1 MRRRV
6 LLVAAPGAAIAAVLA
21 SCGRRGQASGSTAA
35 AAGPAPQNGAALALV
50 ETFPT
55 AQRHAAPAVTGE
67 LLDGTAFALAGWRG
81 KVVVVNVWGSWCAP
95 CRAEAPDLQA
105 AFQATRRLGVQFLG
119 VDVRDDRD
127 AAAAFLTAFHI
138 TYPSL
143 YDPAGRVVL
152 GFRDV
157 SPNVV
162 PATVLLD
169 RQLAVAAVFRRR
181 VARRELE
188 AAVRALATETG
199 P

>member
-1 MRRRV
+1 VHRRV
-6 LLVAAPGAAIAAVLA
+6 LLAAAPAGTIAALLAGCATRSRAGAATVPA
-21 SCGRRGQASGSTAA
+21 
-35 AAGPAPQNGAALALV
+35 APQGGTPLALV
-50 ETFPT
+50 ETFP
-55 AQRHAAPAVTGE
+55 AGQRHAAPTVTGE
-67 LLDGTAFALAGWRG
+67 LLDGSAFDLADWRG
-81 KVVVVNVWGSWCAP
+81 KIVVVNVWGSWCAP
-95 CRAEAPDLQA
+95 CRAEAPELEA
-105 AFQATRRLGVQFLG
+105 AFQATRRLGVRFLG

-169 RQLAVAAVFRRR
+169 RQLRVAAVFRRR
-181 VARRELE
+181 VTGRELE
-188 AAVRALATETG
+188 AAVRALATEAGT
-199 P
+199 